1 MTTMETKRRPRVERA
16 RQVADV
22 LRSEVLH
29 GRVPLGGLPSEAELG
44 AEFGVSR
51 NTVRE
56 AIEMLRDE
64 GLVVRCP
71 GVGTLVSATKY
82 DHGIDRLMG
91 LAETLHEHGP
101 VVNEVRT
108 TSLVDPPKT
117 VAERLDLRQGESVV
131 YLERRRLLNGR
142 PVSLDLTYLVRDLG
156 EPLVA
161 HDLAHSDIF
170 ALLEQIAGTSLGHA
184 ELTLEAV
191 AADAHSAAILDTP
204 RGSPLFMLERL
215 THLDGGRPVD
225 LEFVRFRGDQVTM
238 RGNIR
243 RTSPQEGAPR

>member
-1 MTTMETKRRPRVERA
+1 MTIDTRRRPRVERA

-22 LRSEVLH
+22 LRSQVLH
-29 GRVPLGGLPSEAELG
+29 GAPVGGLPPEEELG

-51 NTVRE
+51 NTIRE

-71 GVGTLVSATKY
+71 GVGTLVSAAKY
-82 DHGIDRLMG
+82 DHGIDSLRG

-101 VVNEVRT
+101 IVNEVRT
-108 TSLVDPPKT
+108 TAVVEPPKT
-117 VAERLDLRQGESVV
+117 VANRLAVPPGEPVV

-161 HDLAHSDIF
+161 QDLAHSDIF
-170 ALLEQIAGTSLGHA
+170 VLLEQYAGRRLGHA
-184 ELTLEAV
+184 DLTLEAI
-191 AADAHSAAILDTP
+191 AADAHSATTLDTP
-204 RGSPLFMLERL
+204 RGAPLFMLERL
-215 THLDGGRPVD
+215 THLDDGRPVD
-225 LEFVRFRGDQVTM
+225 LEFIRFRGDQVTM
-238 RGNIR
+238 RGTTR
-243 RTSPQEGAPR
+243 RTTTEGASA